1 VGKDP
6 KYIIVRYF
14 FLGKWQVG
22 APVVVRSGS
31 ITPDVLGKYSKHS
44 LPWIFRPLFVAKVAT
59 SDELPS
65 EYRELRMRTPLRPR
79 AKGKV
84 TSRKDT

>member
-1 VGKDP
+1 VARDP
-6 KYIIVRYF
+6 KYIIVRHF
-14 FLGKWQVG
+14 FLGKWQIG

-31 ITPDVLGKYSKHS
+31 ITPDVLRKYAKHN
-44 LPWIFRPLFVAKVAT
+44 LPRIFRALFSAKVVT

-65 EYRELRMRTPLRPR
+65 EYKELRMRTSLRSR

-84 TSRKDT
+84 ASRKGS